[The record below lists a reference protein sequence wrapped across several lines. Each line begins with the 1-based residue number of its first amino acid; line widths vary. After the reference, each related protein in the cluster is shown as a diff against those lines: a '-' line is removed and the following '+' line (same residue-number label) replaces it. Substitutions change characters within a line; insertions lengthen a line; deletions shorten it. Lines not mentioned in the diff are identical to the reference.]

1 MRVLSALILAVTL
14 AGPALA
20 ETSMVASIHATGT
33 GTVEIKPDIATL
45 SIGVTTQGDTAATA
59 LSANSAA
66 IEAVM
71 MRLASN
77 GIDAR
82 DMQTSNLYLNPNWTG
97 YDTGSPVISGY
108 VASNM
113 LTITVRDL
121 DQLGAVLDS
130 AVSDGANTLNGV
142 TFGLADPAPVLDEAR
157 KEAVADARKRAELLA
172 TAAGMKLGRILT
184 ISEALPDPMAYPMYD
199 AAAAVP
205 VAGGELGLS
214 ASVTIQYEI
223 SE

>member
-1 MRVLSALILAVTL
+1 MRVLSALFLSAALAF
-14 AGPALA
+14 PALA
-20 ETSMVASIHATGT
+20 ETASVFATGT
-33 GTVEIKPDIATL
+33 GTVEVQPDIATL
-45 SIGVTTQGDTAATA
+45 SIGVSTQGDTAAAA

-71 MRLASN
+71 TRLAAS
-77 GIDAR
+77 GIEDR
-82 DMQTSNLYLNPNWTG
+82 DMQTSNLYLSPNWSG
-97 YDTGSPVISGY
+97 YDTGTPVISGY
-108 VASNM
+108 FASNM

-121 DQLGAVLDS
+121 DKLGAVLDS

-142 TFGLADPAPVLDEAR
+142 TFGLADPKPALDEAR
-157 KEAVADARKRAELLA
+157 KDAVADARARAELLA
-172 TAAGMKLGRILT
+172 TAAGMTLGKIIT
-184 ISEALPDPMAYPMYD
+184 ITESTAADVPYPMYD
-199 AAAAVP
+199 AAAAPVP